1 MHLGLDTNFAYVLY
15 AAGIVAF
22 LASIFWR
29 PIVGLFYLIPLL
41 PLQTIRYRMEDLPL
55 GSSVIGLMLVA
66 VAVGV
71 LRRGQP
77 LLPKTPWTGLLIV
90 YGGFTFV
97 SLWMGS
103 FYLRSDLPLPGEAR
117 FEVWQNYMVMPA
129 LLLLVAAVKP
139 TKRQMLGLV
148 LVMCLAGLA
157 LDRNF
162 SDEVAGRDFSKFS
175 VGLREGSGTMGYAGN
190 NGLAAFEAQF
200 ATFLLIMAAFERRRL
215 LKLGYYGVAGF
226 SALCLMYSLSRGG
239 YAAFLVGCLFLAVFK
254 QRKLLVLMALFL
266 LTWTTIV
273 PTAVTERVS
282 MTEQNDGGLDHSAE
296 TRLTLWQDA
305 MEVFDANI
313 LTGTGFNTYA
323 YMHRVGN
330 YEDTHNFFL
339 KVLVEGGVVGLVL
352 FLWLIVQTFRTGF
365 RLFRRSKDP
374 FFAALGLGLAGWV
387 VAAVVANCFGDRW
400 SFLQVC
406 GYLWVIAGLVAQ
418 AWNLE
423 NAASAADGAGDTA
436 AEAAAGIEEPETA
449 VAV

>member
-1 MHLGLDTNFAYVLY
+1 MHLGLDTNFAYILY
-15 AAGIVAF
+15 AAGMVAF
-22 LASIFWR
+22 VASIFWR

-215 LKLGYYGVAGF
+215 LKLGYYAVAGF

>member
-1 MHLGLDTNFAYVLY
+1 
-15 AAGIVAF
+15 
-22 LASIFWR
+22 
-29 PIVGLFYLIPLL
+29 
-41 PLQTIRYRMEDLPL
+41 
-55 GSSVIGLMLVA
+55 
-66 VAVGV
+66 V

-215 LKLGYYGVAGF
+215 LKLGYYAVAGF

>member
-129 LLLLVAAVKP
+129 LLLLVAAVNP

-215 LKLGYYGVAGF
+215 LKLGYYAVAGF

>member
-1 MHLGLDTNFAYVLY
+1 
-15 AAGIVAF
+15 
-22 LASIFWR
+22 
-29 PIVGLFYLIPLL
+29 
-41 PLQTIRYRMEDLPL
+41 
-55 GSSVIGLMLVA
+55 
-66 VAVGV
+66 
-71 LRRGQP
+71 
-77 LLPKTPWTGLLIV
+77 
-90 YGGFTFV
+90 
-97 SLWMGS
+97 
-103 FYLRSDLPLPGEAR
+103 
-117 FEVWQNYMVMPA
+117 
-129 LLLLVAAVKP
+129 
-139 TKRQMLGLV
+139 
-148 LVMCLAGLA
+148 MCLAGLA

-215 LKLGYYGVAGF
+215 LKLGYYAVAGF

>member
-1 MHLGLDTNFAYVLY
+1 MHLGLDTNFAYILY
-15 AAGIVAF
+15 AAGMVAF
-22 LASIFWR
+22 VASIFWR

-41 PLQTIRYRMEDLPL
+41 PLQTIRYRMDDLPL

-71 LRRGQP
+71 LRRRQP

-296 TRLTLWQDA
+296 TRLTIWQDA

-313 LTGTGFNTYA
+313 LPGTGFNTYA

>member
-1 MHLGLDTNFAYVLY
+1 MHLGLDTNFAYILY
-15 AAGIVAF
+15 AAGIAAF

-313 LTGTGFNTYA
+313 VTGTGFNTYA

-387 VAAVVANCFGDRW
+387 VVAVVANCFGDRW

-423 NAASAADGAGDTA
+423 NAAATEAAGDA
-436 AEAAAGIEEPETA
+436 AAQTAAGIEEPETA

>member
-1 MHLGLDTNFAYVLY
+1 MHLGLDTNFAYILY
-15 AAGIVAF
+15 AAGMVAF
-22 LASIFWR
+22 VASIFWR

-41 PLQTIRYRMEDLPL
+41 PLQTIRYRMDDLPL

-71 LRRGQP
+71 LRRRQP

-90 YGGFTFV
+90 YGGFTLV

-215 LKLGYYGVAGF
+215 LKLGYYAVAGF

>member
-22 LASIFWR
+22 VASIFWR

-41 PLQTIRYRMEDLPL
+41 PLQTIRYRMDDLPL

-313 LTGTGFNTYA
+313 VTGTGFNTYA

-400 SFLQVC
+400 SFLQVG
-406 GYLWVIAGLVAQ
+406 GYMWVIAGLVAQ

-423 NAASAADGAGDTA
+423 NGASVTEGAGDTA
-436 AEAAAGIEEPETA
+436 AETVAGIEEPETA

>member
-41 PLQTIRYRMEDLPL
+41 PLQTIRYRMDDLPL

-71 LRRGQP
+71 LRRRQP

-90 YGGFTFV
+90 YGGFTLV

-215 LKLGYYGVAGF
+215 LKLGYYAVAGF

>member
-1 MHLGLDTNFAYVLY
+1 MHLGLDTNFAFILY
-15 AAGIVAF
+15 AAGMVAF
-22 LASIFWR
+22 VASIFWR

-215 LKLGYYGVAGF
+215 LKLGYYAVAGF